1 MITIK
6 ELLEKAQTNYV
17 KAGEGTFKCTLSKIE
32 NGKSKAGK
40 PIVILTF
47 KVIEGEAKDAT
58 FNHYMSYGNERG
70 VEIVA
75 RQLCALATKNYGVK
89 EERIEEDAEE
99 VVDLIYNA
107 VAELSKK
114 IAKKNV
120 EFEVVRTKDGEY
132 YRNKW
137 KVIEHNA
144 ADEMTTTTTTTTTT
158 STTETATKHVDE
170 DTFFKNDD

>member
-6 ELLEKAQTNYV
+6 ELMEKAQTNYV
-17 KAGEGTFKCTLSKIE
+17 KAGEGTFKCVLSKIE

-58 FNHYMSYGNERG
+58 FNHYMSYSNDRG

-75 RQLCALATKNYGVK
+75 RQLCVLATKNYGIK

-99 VVDLIYNA
+99 VTDLISNA
-107 VAELSKK
+107 IAELSKK
-114 IAKKNV
+114 LSKKNV
-120 EFEVVRTKDGEY
+120 EFEVTRTKDGDF

-137 KVIEHNA
+137 KVIEQNA
-144 ADEMTTTTTTTTTT
+144 ADSVAQPE
-158 STTETATKHVDE
+158 SKVSDTKVVSEKELFDE
-170 DTFFKNDD
+170 IDNS

>member
-32 NGKSKAGK
+32 NGKSNAGK
-40 PIVILTF
+40 PIVVLTF
-47 KVIEGEAKDAT
+47 EVIEGEAKGAT
-58 FNHYMSYGNERG
+58 FKHYMSYSNDRG

-75 RQLCALATKNYGVK
+75 RQLCVLATKNYGVK
-89 EERIEEDAEE
+89 SERIEEDAEE

-114 IAKKNV
+114 ISKKNV

-137 KVIEHNA
+137 KVIEHTA
-144 ADEMTTTTTTTTTT
+144 ADETTTTTTTTA
-158 STTETATKHVDE
+158 ETVTKHVDE